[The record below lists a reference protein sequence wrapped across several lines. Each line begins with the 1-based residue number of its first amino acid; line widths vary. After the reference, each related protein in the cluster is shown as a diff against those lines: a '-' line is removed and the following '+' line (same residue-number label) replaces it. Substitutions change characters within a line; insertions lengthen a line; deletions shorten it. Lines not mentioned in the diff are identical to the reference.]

1 MWLHILFGQR
11 MQRYDGEYAPEPLE
25 CWSEFEV
32 EENYEG
38 FREAVEKHRKKLDG
52 EFENM
57 QVFKVRVDHDF
68 IDAFMNGTP
77 SMDGDIRLGE

>member
-25 CWSEFEV
+25 CWSEYEV
-32 EENYEG
+32 DENPEG
-38 FREAVEKHRKKLDG
+38 FQEAIKKHQAKLG
-52 EFENM
+52 NEFDKM
-57 QVFKVRVDHDF
+57 QVFKVRVDQDF
-68 IDAFMNGTP
+68 IDCFMNGTP